1 MLRARVI
8 TAVGLLAVLLPVLF
22 GGEPRDFE
30 LLAWVFVL
38 AGMWE
43 WGRLNGLK
51 LPHSLGLAG
60 AWGGAALVL
69 WLLDVLKVPPA
80 LWWAWGAIWVFGG
93 ALLLRRGVTGW
104 GQLSLWLRLPVG
116 YIALIMVWMALSLL
130 RQSGHNMLLSAMA
143 LVWAADVFAYFGGKA
158 WGNRKLAP
166 NISPGKSWAGAY
178 TGAVGVVVV
187 ACVWVWVDR
196 AFSVSVPS
204 IYSVI
209 WARDQWLALVPL
221 LGLVAMSVVGDLVES
236 LVKRSAGMKDSSQL
250 LPGHGGVLD
259 RVDALL
265 PVLPLT
271 ICVLS

>member
-8 TAVGLLAVLLPVLF
+8 TAVVLLAVLLPALF
-22 GGEPRDFE
+22 ASDPSVFV
-30 LLAWVFVL
+30 LLAWLFVL

-43 WGRLNGLK
+43 WGRLNGLGQTR
-51 LPHSLGLAG
+51 SLGLAG
-60 AWGGAALVL
+60 VLGGAALVL
-69 WLLDVLKVPPA
+69 WLQGVLTVPSVA
-80 LWWAWGAIWVFGG
+80 WWAWGTVWVLGG
-93 ALLLRRGVTGW
+93 ALLLKRGVAGW
-104 GQLSLWLRLPVG
+104 GLLPLWLRLPVG
-116 YIALIMVWMALSLL
+116 YAALVMVWMSLNLL
-130 RQSGHNMLLSAMA
+130 RHSGHNMLLSAMA

-158 WGNRKLAP
+158 WGRRKLAP

-187 ACVWVWVDR
+187 AIVWVWADQILN
-196 AFSVSVPS
+196 VSVPS
-204 IYSVI
+204 IYSVL
-209 WARDQWLALVPL
+209 WGRHQWLALAPL

-271 ICVLS
+271 ICVLG